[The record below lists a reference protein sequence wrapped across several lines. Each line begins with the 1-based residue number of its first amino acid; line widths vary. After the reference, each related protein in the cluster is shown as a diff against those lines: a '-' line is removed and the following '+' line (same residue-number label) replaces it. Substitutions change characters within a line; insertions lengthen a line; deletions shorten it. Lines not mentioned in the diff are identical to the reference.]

1 MGRDRSLFIMVSVF
15 SIALLIETINIS
27 AQRNTY

>member
-1 MGRDRSLFIMVSVF
+1 MVRDRSLFIMVSVI
-15 SIALLIETINIS
+15 SIALLIGTINIS